1 MPRLDNLLFV
11 GCALIFR
18 IQIFPLCFSS
28 TLSISIFVLY
38 CFWGVWVRLCS
49 CCWCSCL
56 FLTRALASLLNES
69 NNHFESEWWKKWV
82 ITNLRCVCFTNI
94 GNVFRRSISFLL
106 SKNRKIRE
114 YFLGKSFLLNKQKL
128 NHYWHSP
135 IQIIYVVCADNL
147 WTNGSSVEPLSF
159 LLTFGRLRLI
169 TFDLP
174 SSILIAIMH
183 LFSHRHS

>member
-18 IQIFPLCFSS
+18 IQTFPLCFSS

-38 CFWGVWVRLCS
+38 CFWGGVWVRLCS

-94 GNVFRRSISFLL
+94 GNVFRRSYWFFVVKK
-106 SKNRKIRE
+106 SKNQRIFSRKE
-114 YFLGKSFLLNKQKL
+114 FSFKQTETKS
-128 NHYWHSP
+128 
-135 IQIIYVVCADNL
+135 
-147 WTNGSSVEPLSF
+147 
-159 LLTFGRLRLI
+159 LLTFSNPDYLCCLCW
-169 TFDLP
+169 
-174 SSILIAIMH
+174 
-183 LFSHRHS
+183 